1 MTYEIMLLR
10 LRPGLTLLGTLDAR
24 NAELGPDAELPELHP
39 TPAQWAEWERIVTR
53 VSREIS
59 PVGTAQYPR
68 CLTLDTIGLPWRVQL
83 DYYGDSADV
92 EVAYTHT
99 GIAAR
104 AVAEAAYLVA
114 RVVEEETGMV
124 GHDFEVDQPTMTGDP
139 AVAATRLGAV
149 NAWIRGRCG

>member
-1 MTYEIMLLR
+1 MLMR
-10 LRPGLTLLGTLDAR
+10 LRPGLTLLETLDAR
-24 NAELGPDAELPELHP
+24 TAELGWDAELPEFHP
-39 TPAQWAEWERIVTR
+39 TTAQRAEWEQIVTR

-68 CLTLDTIGLPWRVQL
+68 CLTLDTVGLPWRVQL
-83 DYYGDSADV
+83 DHYGDSADI

-104 AVAEAAYLVA
+104 AVAEAAYLIA

-124 GHDFEVDQPTMTGDP
+124 GHDFEVDQPTMSGDP
-139 AVAATRLGAV
+139 ALAAARLGAV
-149 NAWIRGRCG
+149 NAWIRGQFG